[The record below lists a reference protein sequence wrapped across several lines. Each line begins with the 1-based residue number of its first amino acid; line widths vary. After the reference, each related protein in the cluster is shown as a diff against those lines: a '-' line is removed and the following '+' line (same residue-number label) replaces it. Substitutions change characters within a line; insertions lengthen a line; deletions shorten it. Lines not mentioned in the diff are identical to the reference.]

1 MFNNPFHVS
10 LNLFVKGG
18 LIRNHSYRNAFTLRV
33 DEKSF
38 SYETM
43 INRIHFESKK
53 WLKVIGK
60 GPIFLLQLFLV
71 PRMLRVSPAAGLSHV
86 SHTR

>member
-1 MFNNPFHVS
+1 MFNNPFDVWLS
-10 LNLFVKGG
+10 LFVKGG

-38 SYETM
+38 SYKTM
-43 INRIHFESKK
+43 ITRIHFESKK

-60 GPIFLLQLFLV
+60 WAIFLLQLLLV
-71 PRMLRVSPAAGLSHV
+71 PRMLRVSPAAGLSHI
-86 SHTR
+86 SHTT